1 MAITTTITDK
11 SIESDTLGRDASSDT
26 IVLKKDQ
33 IILGKDNTI
42 SMSML
47 NGANKLV
54 DLGQVDAGD
63 ISVYRLEGGS
73 LSVNENTN
81 GDIQI
86 ASNTA
91 GDGTGQNGGVYI
103 AYNGGDTAIDESDG
117 NIMIG
122 SISAGEVT
130 IGSATGGSIDI
141 TSSDG
146 ATINLEE
153 LSSGTETIDLLQLAG
168 KVTIGEIDGQ
178 RNTTA
183 LQVDKLTTG
192 DIVIAEANN
201 TSNRS
206 SARVKVNNSINC
218 NIDIG
223 YGCTTEDVYCDICQ
237 NGKFRGTINLYN
249 PRAATI
255 NIWNSDKED
264 TDGTGTFVYLKGT
277 TANTT
282 VSFSHSSNCSIKDTS
297 ARVEFGNM
305 AFAADTSTHA
315 KGYKLTT
322 YKDTDYVRYFFAS
335 SGYQYLVRA
344 TVGGAVR
351 TGLFVW
357 NTKQSSAK
365 MTAAMIDGAF
375 GSSDDDGIYTLVC
388 EPMNSN
394 GAVASSWS
402 GSSGM
407 RVYCNLAKPAWNTDT
422 GVLANKGTNQTQTIT
437 YLAVYKLP
445 IHVTFTL

>member
-1 MAITTTITDK
+1 MAVTTTITDK
-11 SIESDTLGRDASSDT
+11 SIESDTLTRDANSNT

-33 IILGKDNTI
+33 IVLGKDNTI

-47 NGANKLV
+47 DGSNKLV

-73 LSVNENTN
+73 LSVNENTD
-81 GDIQI
+81 GDITI

-91 GDGTGQNGGVYI
+91 GDGTGQNGGIYV
-103 AYNGGDTAIDESDG
+103 AYNGGDIAVDESDG
-117 NIMIG
+117 SVLIG
-122 SISAGEVT
+122 TLQGDNYITEF
-130 IGSATGGSIDI
+130 TGGTLSIEELDAATLSI
-141 TSSDG
+141 ADCTG
-146 ATINLEE
+146 ATD
-153 LSSGTETIDLLQLAG
+153 IDLVQVQG
-168 KVTIGEIDGQ
+168 KVTIGEIYGQ
-178 RNTTA
+178 KNTTA
-183 LQVDKLTTG
+183 LQVDKLTIG

-201 TSNRS
+201 TTSRSN
-206 SARVKVNNSINC
+206 AKVKVNNPINC

-223 YGCTTEDVYCDICQ
+223 YGCTTEDVYCDICE
-237 NGKFRGTINLYN
+237 NGKFRGKINLYN
-249 PRAATI
+249 PRAAVI
-255 NIWNSDKED
+255 DIWNSNKES
-264 TDGTGTFVYLKGT
+264 TDGNGTFVYLKGT

-297 ARVEFGNM
+297 ARATFGNM

-315 KGYKLTT
+315 KGYNLTT
-322 YKDTDYVRYFFAS
+322 YKDTDQVYYFYGT

-344 TVGGAVR
+344 TVGGVVR

-375 GSSDDDGIYTLVC
+375 GSDDEAGIYTLVC
-388 EPMNSN
+388 EPMNLD
-394 GAVASSWS
+394 GDVASSWGS
-402 GSSGM
+402 SSGM

-422 GVLANKGTNQTQTIT
+422 GAFANKGTNQTQTIT
-437 YLAVYKLP
+437 ALKAYKLP